1 MKFWLFDVWSKV
13 ENGTET
19 AHLIGFDDNNEII
32 ELVDDSILPFLL
44 CEEANNIPFQKLT
57 SLGASFEE
65 VIKVNELEEQK
76 FYKIY
81 GHDATMDIP
90 KFRTI
95 LERAEGKT
103 SEADIYYT
111 QVYLKERG
119 LSPCTWHDIEGAEE
133 ITRNSEIRLFD
144 IRDAD
149 IQKIED
155 DYTVPGISALALDI
169 EVHNPH
175 GAHLEVETDYIIL
188 FGLLFSEGKDKE
200 KLLAMIPTKGK
211 YDDVLIE
218 DAFSKINAFR
228 PTFTVTYN
236 GNEFDW
242 EYIMERYK
250 INGLKGTVSLDY
262 SRPHKTEWSTIAVN
276 GRPTIDLYGVAK
288 FVMPRGSRKT
298 QPIVHAELKRAGLVP
313 KTQFYEINRD
323 MIAKLWDN
331 PKTREEVI
339 KHCESDV
346 RLSMDIFE
354 YAWPFIVELSRLTNL
369 PPDEVLSA
377 PYQVLVEGFMMK
389 IAHELNIVIPNAEPR
404 EQPKTSGAV
413 CMEPKKGLIENAAV
427 IDFIGMYPNI
437 LIENNIS
444 HETYVEDIAVDS
456 NVFEKSE
463 LNEIVTDTGERFY
476 FLKEPAGLFKISMER
491 LQQKVEEAKI
501 RYKDK
506 KYKQKYAGEVQAL
519 KTVARSMYGYLKAPK
534 SRWYL
539 VEAQEA
545 VASEGRNRA
554 IKAIEAAENA
564 SSEIEAIYCD
574 TDSAFLTGIPREDC
588 EAFADWL
595 SDALGYKV
603 GFDKFYPL
611 IFFTEA
617 KKIYAGI
624 TEDGEIDTAGF
635 TKSDWAPISNRAQMK
650 ILEIILKERDI
661 KKAQDY
667 VENVKKAMKA
677 GMYPLKDF
685 IIWKKLRRPLHTYK
699 QNSCHVIVARRDP
712 EKFVEEDQTVG
723 YVVVPGKKKQKLYE
737 RAKHWTEVKGVGDLD
752 MKYYV
757 NKQLLAVSNRILEY
771 FTGEKNCGENY
782 YTF

>member
-1 MKFWLFDVWSKV
+1 MKFWLFDVFSKV
-13 ENGTET
+13 ENATET
-19 AHLIGFDDNNEII
+19 AHLFGFDENNEII
-32 ELVDDSILPFLL
+32 ELVDDSVLPFLL

-65 VIKVNELEEQK
+65 LIKINELEEQK
-76 FYKIY
+76 FYRIC

-90 KFRTI
+90 KYRTI
-95 LERAEGKT
+95 LERAEVKT
-103 SEADIYYT
+103 FEADIYYT

-119 LSPCTWHDIEGAEE
+119 FSPCAWHEITGAEE
-133 ITRNSEIRLFD
+133 INSSSTRLFN
-144 IRDAD
+144 IRNAAVE
-149 IQKIED
+149 QIE
-155 DYTVPGISALALDI
+155 DYTVPEISALALDI
-169 EVHNPH
+169 EVHNPQ
-175 GAHLEVETDYIIL
+175 GAHLEIERDYIIL
-188 FGLLFSEGKDKE
+188 FGLLNASSAGKE
-200 KLLAMIPTKGK
+200 LYMLPAKGK

-218 DAFSKINAFR
+218 QAFDTISGFN
-228 PTFTVTYN
+228 PTFIVTYN

-250 INGLKGTVSLDY
+250 INGLKGTVSRDY
-262 SRPHKTEWSTIAVN
+262 SRPHKTEWSTIAIN
-276 GRPTIDLYGVAK
+276 GRPTIDLYGIAK

-323 MIAKLWDN
+323 HIAKLWDN
-331 PKTREEVI
+331 IKTREEVV
-339 KHCESDV
+339 KHCASDV
-346 RLSMDIFE
+346 NLTMDIFE

-369 PPDEVLSA
+369 PPDEVLSV
-377 PYQVLVEGFMMK
+377 PYHVLIEGFMMK

-404 EQPKTSGAV
+404 EQPETSGAV
-413 CMEPKKGLIENAAV
+413 CMEPKKGLIENVAV
-427 IDFIGMYPNI
+427 IDFVGMYPNI

-444 HETYVEDIAVDS
+444 QETYVKDIAVDS
-456 NVFEKSE
+456 RVFEKDE
-463 LNEIVTDTGERFY
+463 LHEIVTDTGERFY
-476 FLKEPAGLFKISMER
+476 FLKEPAGLFKVAMEQ

-519 KTVARSMYGYLKAPK
+519 KTIARAMYGYLKAPK

-539 VEAQEA
+539 AEAQEA

-554 IKAIEAAENA
+554 MKAIETAENA
-564 SSEIEAIYCD
+564 SSEIEANYAD
-574 TDSAFLTGIPREDC
+574 TDSAFLTGVAREDC
-588 EAFADWL
+588 EAFAEWL
-595 SDALGYKV
+595 SEALGYKV

-617 KKIYAGI
+617 KKIYAGL
-624 TEDGEIDTAGF
+624 TEDGEIETAGF
-635 TKSDWAPISNRAQMK
+635 SKSDWAPIANRTQMR

-661 KKAQDY
+661 EKAREY
-667 VENVKKAMKA
+667 VENTKNAMKA

-699 QNSCHVIVARRDP
+699 QNAAHVIVAKRDP
-712 EKFVEEDQTVG
+712 ERFVEEDQTVG

-737 RAKHWTEVKGVGDLD
+737 RVKHWTEVKGVSELD

-771 FTGEKNCGENY
+771 FTGEKNCGDNY
-782 YTF
+782 YAF